1 MNEGKAASFPDVT
14 ALVIDDEPQ
23 IRRAVKNALVGIVG
37 STAEADSGSA
47 GLDVAATEQP
57 GLVILDLGLPD
68 VSGISVCTELRRWS
82 SAAVIVLSARHSP
95 DEKALLLDAGADDY
109 MTKPF
114 STVELQARVRAQL
127 RRTVTAGMEPVV
139 SLGDLVID
147 SGARTVSRSGEII
160 HLTPT
165 EWDLL
170 RTFVANIDKTLTHR
184 QLFGAV
190 WGRSPGD
197 PQQYLRV
204 YVANLRR
211 KLERDPVRPQFI
223 VTEPGVGYRMQRP
236 QEQSR

>member
-1 MNEGKAASFPDVT
+1 MSDETTSFPDLT

-23 IRRAVKNALVGIVG
+23 IRRAVKNALAGIIG
-37 STAEADSGSA
+37 RTAEAETGSA
-47 GLDVAATEQP
+47 GLDLAAAEQP
-57 GLVILDLGLPD
+57 GLIILDLGLPD

-82 SAAVIVLSARHSP
+82 NAAVIVLSARHTP

-127 RRTVTAGMEPVV
+127 RRSVASQPSSVIAIA
-139 SLGDLVID
+139 DLVID
-147 SGARTVSRSGEII
+147 SGARTLTRGGELI

-170 RTFVANIDKTLTHR
+170 RTFVAHLDKTLTHR

-223 VTEPGVGYRMQRP
+223 ITEPGVGYRMQRP
-236 QEQSR
+236 RE

>member
-1 MNEGKAASFPDVT
+1 MNDDGVYRDVD

-23 IRRAVKNALVGIVG
+23 IRRAVRNALASIVRRTVEAVTG
-37 STAEADSGSA
+37 AE
-47 GLDVAATEQP
+47 GLDLAATEQP
-57 GLVILDLGLPD
+57 GLVVLDLGLPD

-82 SAAVIVLSARHSP
+82 RASVIVLSARHSP

-114 STVELQARVRAQL
+114 STVELQARVRALL
-127 RRTVTAGMEPVV
+127 RRAVATRPAALIT
-139 SLGDLVID
+139 LGDLTID
-147 SGARTVSRSGEII
+147 LAGRTLIREQQII

-170 RTFVANIDKTLTHR
+170 RTFAANLDKTLTHR

-211 KLERDPVRPQFI
+211 KLEHDPVRPRFI

-236 QEQSR
+236 R

>member
-1 MNEGKAASFPDVT
+1 MSDVSYPNIT
-14 ALVIDDEPQ
+14 ALVIDDEAQ
-23 IRRAVKNALVGIVG
+23 IRRAIRNALASVVAH
-37 STAEADSGSA
+37 TAEAATGA
-47 GLDVAATEQP
+47 EGLDLAATAQP
-57 GLVILDLGLPD
+57 GLIILDLGLPD
-68 VSGISVCTELRRWS
+68 ISGISVCTELRRWS
-82 SAAVIVLSARHSP
+82 RAVLIVLSARHTP

-127 RRTVTAGMEPVV
+127 RRATPAKSAAKITVEDLTIDLAGRTVTRAGEQ
-139 SLGDLVID
+139 
-147 SGARTVSRSGEII
+147 I

-170 RTFVANIDKTLTHR
+170 RTFAANVDKTLTHR

-211 KLERDPVRPQFI
+211 KLERDPVRPRFI
-223 VTEPGVGYRMQRP
+223 ITEPGVGYRMQSPNR
-236 QEQSR
+236 

>member
-1 MNEGKAASFPDVT
+1 MSGDAASFTDVT

-23 IRRAVKNALVGIVG
+23 IRRAVRNALAGIVG
-37 STAEADSGSA
+37 RTAEAETGSQ
-47 GLDVAATEQP
+47 GLDIAAAEQP

-82 SAAVIVLSARHSP
+82 RAAVIVLSARHTP

-127 RRTVTAGMEPVV
+127 RRSVTLHPAAVV
-139 SLGDLVID
+139 AIGDVVID
-147 SGARTVSRSGEII
+147 SAARTLTRGGEII

-165 EWDLL
+165 DRIGMVKGTISGWVLMLL
-170 RTFVANIDKTLTHR
+170 YYGVSE
-184 QLFGAV
+184 GV

-236 QEQSR
+236 RE

>member
-1 MNEGKAASFPDVT
+1 MTVDAASFAEVT

-23 IRRAVKNALVGIVG
+23 IRRAVRNALAGIVG
-37 STAEADSGSA
+37 RTAEAETGSH
-47 GLDVAATEQP
+47 GLDIAAAEQP

-82 SAAVIVLSARHSP
+82 RAAVIVLSARHTP

-127 RRTVTAGMEPVV
+127 RRSV
-139 SLGDLVID
+139 SLHPAAVVAIGDVVID
-147 SGARTVSRSGEII
+147 SAARTLTRAGEII

-236 QEQSR
+236 RE

>member
-1 MNEGKAASFPDVT
+1 MTTDQVSFPELT

-23 IRRAVKNALVGIVG
+23 IRRAVRNALSAVVGR
-37 STAEADSGSA
+37 TLEAGSGSE
-47 GLDVAATEQP
+47 GIDIAASERPQ
-57 GLVILDLGLPD
+57 LIILDLGLPD
-68 VSGISVCTELRRWS
+68 ISGMSVCSELRRWS
-82 SAAVIVLSARHSP
+82 SAVLIVLSARHTP
-95 DEKALLLDAGADDY
+95 DEKAMLLDAGADDY

-127 RRTVTAGMEPVV
+127 RRWAHIGGDRTSSITV
-139 SLGDLVID
+139 GDLEID
-147 SGARTVSRSGEII
+147 LARRTLTRSGQSV

-170 RTFVANIDKTLTHR
+170 RTFAANADKTLTHR
-184 QLFGAV
+184 QLFAAV

-211 KLERDPVRPQFI
+211 KIEADPVRPKFI
-223 VTEPGVGYRMQRP
+223 VTEPGVGYRLQR
-236 QEQSR
+236 SSG